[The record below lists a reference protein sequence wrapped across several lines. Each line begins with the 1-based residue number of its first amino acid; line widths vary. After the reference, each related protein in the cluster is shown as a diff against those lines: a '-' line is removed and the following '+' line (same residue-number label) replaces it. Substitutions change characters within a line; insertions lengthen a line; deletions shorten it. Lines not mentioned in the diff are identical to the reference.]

1 MRARS
6 SFCGLL
12 SIRKALLLAQVIG
25 QSIKEPGAIEIKA
38 VKEDSGGRESTPAK
52 VVIATRRV
60 QSPAR
65 CTNRSKRVKS
75 DWFRRENCNSGG
87 LRFKGTGESF
97 FKTRQR
103 RHWLRR
109 LCSEQRIPA
118 CKRRYTSAH
127 PETTTVRL
135 LLQASL

>member
-75 DWFRRENCNSGG
+75 DWSLRISRRSLPRMD
-87 LRFKGTGESF
+87 LRSLVF
-97 FKTRQR
+97 
-103 RHWLRR
+103 
-109 LCSEQRIPA
+109 
-118 CKRRYTSAH
+118 
-127 PETTTVRL
+127 RL
-135 LLQASL
+135 LHLPVQ